1 MESSVGGGE
10 MSRAMIN
17 IITKDTTK
25 EEMRESY
32 KDYPDTQPKGFEP
45 FHAST
50 VEPMFC
56 EIPKGSRVLD
66 IGCNS
71 GEMMV
76 LLRDSKECSVVGVDI
91 SETVLELARQKGL
104 EVFNADAETLPFE
117 DASFDV
123 AILREVLVHLHDPV
137 RALKEIR
144 RVLKPS
150 GFLLGS
156 APHANLE
163 RQVWDDKRLHHRY
176 YDEQTLLAD
185 LDQAF
190 QKTHLK
196 VLNGAQFSVGF
207 ASSSLGDKPAELLWK
222 SGNADVQD
230 WETALVTDK
239 KTLRVW
245 MGPTQTTGGVYY
257 RMIGYAMKMREMAD
271 TEIAFENFS
280 FKTNDGCS
288 SWQDKLRMNKDGHP
302 VSALALHHFE
312 SCLKVADPWVFQLT
326 YHDDILALF
335 ELLKQV
341 YPKKKFITEV
351 DDWLFDVPPY
361 NIASNPYK
369 PNSEKEQI
377 AWDQLTLSDALIVS
391 TSFLKDS
398 LAELFTGKPI
408 YVIPNS
414 IDFDRWDNAKSDGE
428 TEAKKEGVVRIG
440 YSGCANHSGDME
452 IVKPVLLAL
461 LDEFPNLE
469 VIIAQDMGAFADIT
483 HPRFRV
489 LKRWSNI
496 IDYPSM
502 MKGWDL
508 DIGIAP
514 LRDNNFNRAKSNLR
528 WLEYS
533 ALKIPTVASR
543 VRPFVESITHRSD
556 GLICATKRDWY
567 ECLKT
572 LIEGKNARETLGQ
585 NAYDSVKERFNMDRV
600 AEQYRATLED
610 IKHGR

>member
-1 MESSVGGGE
+1 
-10 MSRAMIN
+10 MSRAMLN

-25 EEMRESY
+25 EDMRESY
-32 KDYPDTQPKGFEP
+32 KNYPDTQPKGFEP

-56 EIPKGSRVLD
+56 EIPKGSKVLD
-66 IGCNS
+66 VGCNS
-71 GEMMV
+71 GEFLK
-76 LLRDSKECSVVGVDI
+76 LLEEGKQCETVGVDI

-104 EVFNADAETLPFE
+104 KVYNADAENLPFE

-123 AILREVLVHLHDPV
+123 VILREVLVHLHDPV
-137 RALKEIR
+137 KALREIK

-163 RQVWDDKRLHHRY
+163 RMVWDDKRLHHRY
-176 YDEQTLLAD
+176 YDEKTLVAD

-190 QKTHLK
+190 EKTHLK
-196 VLNGAQFSVGF
+196 ILNGAQFSIGF
-207 ASSSLGDKPAELLWK
+207 SSSALGDKPAELLWK
-222 SGNADVQD
+222 SGNSAVQD
-230 WETALVTDK
+230 WETALITDQ

-280 FKTNDGCS
+280 FNSNDDCS
-288 SWQDKLRMNKDGHP
+288 LWQDKLRMNKDGQP
-302 VSALALHHFE
+302 VSSLALHHFE
-312 SCLKVADPWVFQLT
+312 TCLKVADPWVFQLT

-341 YPKKKFITEV
+341 HPKKKLVTEC
-351 DDWLFDVPPY
+351 DDWVFDVPPY

-377 AWDQLTLSDALIVS
+377 AWDQFKLSDAIIVS
-391 TSFLKDS
+391 TSFLKEN
-398 LAELFTGKPI
+398 LAEQFPGKPI
-408 YVIPNS
+408 YVVPNS
-414 IDFDRWDNAKSDGE
+414 IDFDRWDKAKSDGVME
-428 TEAKKEGVVRIG
+428 PKKEGVVRIG

-461 LDEFPNLE
+461 LEEFPNLE
-469 VIIAQDMGAFADIT
+469 VIIAQDMGAFSDIT
-483 HPRFRV
+483 HPRFKV
-489 LKRWSNI
+489 LKRWTNI

-502 MKGWDL
+502 IKGWDL

-533 ALKIPTVASR
+533 AAKVPTVASK
-543 VRPFVESITHRSD
+543 VRPFVESVTHRSD
-556 GLICATKRDWY
+556 GLLCASKADWY
-567 ECLKT
+567 ECLKN
-572 LIEGKNARETLGQ
+572 LITDANARQTLAQ
-585 NAYDSVKERFNMDRV
+585 NAYDTVKERFNMDKV
-600 AEQYRATLED
+600 AEQYRSILEE
-610 IKHGR
+610 IKRA

>member
-1 MESSVGGGE
+1 ML
-10 MSRAMIN
+10 N
-17 IITKDTTK
+17 IIGKETTK
-25 EEMRESY
+25 ADMAESY
-32 KDYPDTQPKGFEP
+32 KNYPDTQPKGFEP

-50 VEPMFC
+50 VEPMYC
-56 EIPKGSRVLD
+56 EIPEGSKVLD
-66 IGCNS
+66 VGCNS
-71 GEMMV
+71 GEFLK
-76 LLRDSKECSVVGVDI
+76 LLEDGKKCEATGVDI
-91 SETVLELARQKGL
+91 SESVLDLARQKGL
-104 EVFNADAETLPFE
+104 AVLNADAEALPFA
-117 DASFDV
+117 DKSFDV
-123 AILREVLVHLHDPV
+123 VILREVLVHLYDPV
-137 RALKEIR
+137 KALKEIR

-176 YDEQTLLAD
+176 YDEKSLMEH

-190 QKTHLK
+190 EKTHLK
-196 VLNGAQFSVGF
+196 VLTGAQFSIGF

-222 SGNADVQD
+222 SGNADVPE
-230 WETALVTDK
+230 WEHDLTTDT

-257 RMIGYAMKMREMAD
+257 RMIGFAMKMREMKD

-280 FKTNDGCS
+280 FKSMDDCS
-288 SWQDKLRMNKDGHP
+288 SWQDKLRMNKEGQP

-341 YPKKKFITEV
+341 HPKKKLVTEC

-361 NIASNPYK
+361 NVASNPYK

-377 AWDQLTLSDALIVS
+377 AWDQFQLSDAIIVS
-391 TSFLKDS
+391 TSFLKEN
-398 LAELFTGKPI
+398 LAEQFPGKPI

-414 IDFDRWDNAKSDGE
+414 IDFNRWDNAKSDGE
-428 TEAKKEGVVRIG
+428 MEAKKPGMVRIG

-452 IVKPVLLAL
+452 IVKPVLLGL

-469 VIIAQDMGAFADIT
+469 VIIAQDMGAFSDIT
-483 HPRFRV
+483 HPRFKV
-489 LKRWSNI
+489 LKRWTNI

-502 MKGWDL
+502 VKGWDL

-533 ALKIPTVASR
+533 AAGIPTVASR
-543 VRPFVESITHRSD
+543 VRPFVESFRSAD
-556 GLICATKRDWY
+556 GCLASSKQEWYDALKFLIQNPEERSRIG
-567 ECLKT
+567 KT
-572 LIEGKNARETLGQ
+572 
-585 NAYDSVKERFNMDRV
+585 AYDRVKADFNMDTV
-600 AEQYRATLED
+600 AEQYRATLEE
-610 IKHGR
+610 IKHGS